1 MSTATRSLTVLVV
14 VRDGPHALSRLLAVC
29 HRRGWAPV
37 ALRSTSDGGSTE
49 VAMRLV
55 TQRDRRGTPEQVR
68 AQLRRLVDVQRIVL
82 DDAGDVPDEV
92 AFGAVRARA

>member
-1 MSTATRSLTVLVV
+1 MSTTTRNLTVLVV

-37 ALRSTSDGGSTE
+37 ALRSTSDGASTE
-49 VAMRLV
+49 VAMRLA